1 MNLVERA
8 IRNARLT
15 ISVLVFLM
23 LAGALAY
30 VSIPEGS
37 RAGHPDS
44 HPLRQ
49 HDLRGHLAR
58 GQRTPASKRPMETAL
73 KSIRGSRR

>member
-23 LAGALAY
+23 
-30 VSIPEGS
+30 VSGIP
-37 RAGHPDS
+37 A
-44 HPLRQ
+44 
-49 HDLRGHLAR
+49 
-58 GQRTPASKRPMETAL
+58 KI
-73 KSIRGSRR
+73 K